1 VGQPSLTR
9 YRTLVLCL
17 VGALFTAGCATS
29 AGGGPG
35 ATAEPRPGQDFSYL
49 VGPGDHLNIFVWRNP
64 DVSVSN
70 IPVRPDGRISVPL
83 VQDLLVSGKTPTE
96 IGRDIETILAKY
108 IRDPLVTV
116 TVVDFVGQYSEQV
129 RVVGAASE
137 PRALAFRRNMTV
149 LDVMIAVG
157 GLGEFAAGN
166 KAAIIRTYDN
176 SQQRIRV
183 RLDDLLNDGD
193 ISQNVQMRPGDILVI
208 PESRF

>member
-1 VGQPSLTR
+1 
-9 YRTLVLCL
+9 
-17 VGALFTAGCATS
+17 
-29 AGGGPG
+29 
-35 ATAEPRPGQDFSYL
+35 
-49 VGPGDHLNIFVWRNP
+49 
-64 DVSVSN
+64 
-70 IPVRPDGRISVPL
+70 
-83 VQDLLVSGKTPTE
+83 
-96 IGRDIETILAKY
+96 
-108 IRDPLVTV
+108 
-116 TVVDFVGQYSEQV
+116 
-129 RVVGAASE
+129 
-137 PRALAFRRNMTV
+137 MTV